1 VTPEADPVFLA
12 NYGFCPTCDAPSRFV
27 SRHPYYRSHY
37 RCERCHS
44 VPRERALMLC
54 LERFFPRFR
63 ELVVHESSPSPRGA
77 SVKLAAQCKR
87 YVASQ
92 FFPDVPAGAEQDGI
106 RCENLERLGFGDAEI
121 DVHVTQDVME
131 HILDPD
137 AAFRE
142 IARTLRPGGAHVFTV
157 PLVRREKPSRARVQ
171 RRADGSLEHLL
182 EPQYHGNPIDP
193 NGSLVTMDWGYDI
206 CDRIFRTT
214 GLATKIIEIDDIEH
228 GIRGEFSDVL
238 ITFKPAG

>member
-1 VTPEADPVFLA
+1 
-12 NYGFCPTCDAPSRFV
+12 
-27 SRHPYYRSHY
+27 
-37 RCERCHS
+37 
-44 VPRERALMLC
+44 M
-54 LERFFPRFR
+54 
-63 ELVVHESSPSPRGA
+63 
-77 SVKLAAQCKR
+77 
-87 YVASQ
+87 
-92 FFPDVPAGAEQDGI
+92 
-106 RCENLERLGFGDAEI
+106 
-121 DVHVTQDVME
+121 HVTQDVME

-157 PLVRREKPSRARVQ
+157 PLVRREKPSRARAE